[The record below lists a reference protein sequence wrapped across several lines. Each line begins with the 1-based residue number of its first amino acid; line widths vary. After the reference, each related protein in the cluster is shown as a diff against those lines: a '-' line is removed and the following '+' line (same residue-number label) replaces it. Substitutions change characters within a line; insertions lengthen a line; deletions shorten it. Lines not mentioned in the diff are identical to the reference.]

1 MSSLLA
7 LVVFVSASAPDGTP
21 QEKYVERYA
30 AIAVSEM
37 YRTGVPA
44 SITLAQGL
52 LESRHGLSPLA
63 AEGNNHF
70 GIKCH
75 DWTGKKQYADDDR
88 KGECF
93 RVYGSAEESFRDHSD
108 FLRYRNRYK
117 SLFEYKVTD
126 YKSWAYGLKEA
137 GYATDPSYPAKL
149 IKLIEDYDLARYD
162 RMSVKQ
168 AQSISGQ
175 PSTKSRKVAKP
186 SSDISDDAVDVGNE
200 TAKGSEMKKESRKEE
215 RKEARKEEKKSR
227 KVKKNEAISG
237 SDLVDE
243 SQTVIPESPLTMET
257 PQRVAAKVSETYR
270 FSLSR
275 QMYSLNGVPFIYAA
289 EGETIASIASS
300 NNLFVKELLK
310 FNDMKPGQ
318 GIEMGDVIYLQA
330 KKKQTAKGLDKYIA
344 DQDGESLWQ
353 ISQRYGVKLDELCK
367 RNSLARDY
375 ILREGDTILL
385 R

>member
-1 MSSLLA
+1 MKSVRYLFAIVVAGA
-7 LVVFVSASAPDGTP
+7 LSVSAAKPGPVLDPSTLLSAPDGTP
-21 QEKYVERYA
+21 QEKYIARYA

-52 LESRHGLSPLA
+52 LESRYGLSALA

-93 RVYGSAEESFRDHSD
+93 RVYDSAEESFHDHSD

-117 SLFEYKVTD
+117 SLFEYPVTD
-126 YKSWAYGLKEA
+126 YKSWAYGLKAA
-137 GYATDPSYPAKL
+137 GYATDPAYPSKL
-149 IKLIEDYDLARYD
+149 IKLVEDYHLDQYD
-162 RMSVKQ
+162 RMTVKQ
-168 AQSISGQ
+168 AEKTVESVTETVRT
-175 PSTKSRKVAKP
+175 STPAAK
-186 SSDISDDAVDVGNE
+186 
-200 TAKGSEMKKESRKEE
+200 
-215 RKEARKEEKKSR
+215 EKKGR
-227 KVKKNEAISG
+227 KAKKGTMVG
-237 SDLVDE
+237 SDFIDDT
-243 SQTVIPESPLTMET
+243 QTVIPDSPLTMEEPHKVT
-257 PQRVAAKVSETYR
+257 AKASETYK

-275 QMYSLNGVPFIYAA
+275 QMYSLNGVPFIYASD
-289 EGETIASIASS
+289 GETIASIASS

-310 FNDMKPGQ
+310 FNDMKAGQ
-318 GIEMGDVIYLQA
+318 KVEMGDIIYLQA

-353 ISQRYGVKLDELCK
+353 ISQRYGVKLQDLCK
-367 RNSLARDY
+367 RNSLSKDY
-375 ILREGDTILL
+375 VLREGDTILL

>member
-7 LVVFVSASAPDGTP
+7 LVVFVSASAPDETP

-137 GYATDPSYPAKL
+137 GYATDPSYPSKL

-168 AQSISGQ
+168 AQTISGQ
-175 PSTKSRKVAKP
+175 PSSKSRKVAKP
-186 SSDISDDAVDVGNE
+186 SEGINDVVDDARADTGIQKE
-200 TAKGSEMKKESRKEE
+200 SASEVRKESKRESRKEE
-215 RKEARKEEKKSR
+215 KKPR
-227 KVKKNEAISG
+227 RVKKTESASG

-243 SQTVIPESPLTMET
+243 TQTVIPESPLTMET

-344 DQDGESLWQ
+344 DQDGESLWL

-367 RNSLARDY
+367 RNVLPKDY
-375 ILREGDTILL
+375 VLREGDTILL

>member
-1 MSSLLA
+1 MKAVRYFLMSIVAS
-7 LVVFVSASAPDGTP
+7 VVFVAAGAPGGTP
-21 QEKYVERYA
+21 QEQYVARYA
-30 AIAVSEM
+30 PIAVSEM

-52 LESRHGLSPLA
+52 LESRYGQSPLA
-63 AEGNNHF
+63 ADGNNHF

-93 RVYGSAEESFRDHSD
+93 RVYGTAEESFQDHSD

-126 YKSWAYGLKEA
+126 YKSWAYGLKAA
-137 GYATDPSYPAKL
+137 GYATDPAYPEKL
-149 IKLIEDYDLARYD
+149 IKLIEDYDLSRYD

-168 AQSISGQ
+168 A
-175 PSTKSRKVAKP
+175 RVVAKP
-186 SSDISDDAVDVGNE
+186 SYREESAETDNRRSETDVKAQKSKTE
-200 TAKGSEMKKESRKEE
+200 AKTKPEVR
-215 RKEARKEEKKSR
+215 EKKAR
-227 KVKKNEAISG
+227 RVKKSESLSG
-237 SDLVDE
+237 ADLIDE
-243 SQTVIPESPLTMET
+243 SQTEIPESPLSMET
-257 PQRVAAKVSETYR
+257 PRKVASKPSESFS

-275 QMYSLNGVPFIYAA
+275 QMYSLNGVPFMYAV
-289 EGETIASIASS
+289 EGETISSIASA

-310 FNDMKPGQ
+310 YNDMKPGQ
-318 GIEMGDVIYLQA
+318 AVEMGDVIYLQA

-353 ISQRYGVKLDELCK
+353 ISQRYGVRLDELCK
-367 RNSLARDY
+367 RNSLPKDY
-375 ILREGDTILL
+375 VLREGDTILL